1 MKLTSPKRR
10 QRKKHED
17 RPGKTN
23 RFHRRRR
30 KIARLW
36 TSRKGRGIP
45 VPLMDD
51 LKYNGSGYRDVTAE
65 RAIRKTDK
73 QPQEVTDLVEIFKK
87 IADLQ
92 GYEIRGRIGFKNK
105 HTGIIYK

>member
-1 MKLTSPKRR
+1 
-10 QRKKHED
+10 
-17 RPGKTN
+17 
-23 RFHRRRR
+23 
-30 KIARLW
+30 
-36 TSRKGRGIP
+36 
-45 VPLMDD
+45 MDD

-92 GYEIRGRIGFKNK
+92 GYEIHGRIDFKNK

>member
-1 MKLTSPKRR
+1 
-10 QRKKHED
+10 
-17 RPGKTN
+17 
-23 RFHRRRR
+23 
-30 KIARLW
+30 
-36 TSRKGRGIP
+36 
-45 VPLMDD
+45 MDD

-92 GYEIRGRIGFKNK
+92 IARKEKG
-105 HTGIIYK
+105 

>member
-1 MKLTSPKRR
+1 
-10 QRKKHED
+10 
-17 RPGKTN
+17 
-23 RFHRRRR
+23 
-30 KIARLW
+30 
-36 TSRKGRGIP
+36 
-45 VPLMDD
+45 MDD

-92 GYEIRGRIGFKNK
+92 GYEIHGRIGFKNK
-105 HTGIIYK
+105 HTGIIYSQSKSFRLERREKRKVRNQRKTACFAVFSTLSTDTR